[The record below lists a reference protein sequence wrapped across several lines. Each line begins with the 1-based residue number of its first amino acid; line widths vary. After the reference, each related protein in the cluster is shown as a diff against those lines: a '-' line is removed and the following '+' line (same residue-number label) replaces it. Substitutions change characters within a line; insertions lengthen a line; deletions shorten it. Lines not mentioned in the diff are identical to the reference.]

1 VGSTQVEREGSASV
15 VPDDLEIPEELGR
28 RKLGRRLLALSLIV
42 IAVVAV
48 VTLLPGLEGLRTRL
62 AHAKPGWLAL
72 GVALKILSGLGYVA
86 IFRMV
91 FCRRMSWRVSYQIG
105 MSEVGA
111 NALLPTGGAGG
122 LALGAWAL
130 KRGGMPASEI
140 ARRTAA
146 FFLLTSVANVV
157 GVVVIGIA
165 LAVGVFPGETNLA
178 LTALPAA
185 IAAAAIAG
193 SLLAGRGAARL
204 HRRLQANEAA
214 GASSKRS
221 TLALKTLVAIA
232 DGVNEAVALL
242 REGNA
247 WLIGG
252 ILAYLV
258 FDIMILWAGFRA
270 FGAAPPVAILA
281 IAYLIGELGGLI
293 PVPGGIGGVDLGL
306 VGTFVLYNVP
316 ITAAASAVLAYR
328 AIALWV
334 PSVVGSAAFVWLRRT
349 LRRESDAIAVC
360 APQTEM
366 EVIGLGRVV
375 IDMPAAPPLGS

>member
-1 VGSTQVEREGSASV
+1 MRMTASV
-15 VPDDLEIPEELGR
+15 RPEDLEVPE
-28 RKLGRRLLALSLIV
+28 ALSPRKVRSQLMFMTGV
-42 IAVVAV
+42 ILVVVAV
-48 VTLLPGLEGLRTRL
+48 VTLLPGLDGLRARL
-62 AHAKPGWLAL
+62 SHANPVWLAL
-72 GVALKILSGLGYVA
+72 GAGLKVLSGLGYVA

-105 MSEVGA
+105 MSEMGA

-130 KRGGMPASEI
+130 KRGGMPTAEI

-146 FFLLTSVANVV
+146 FFMMTSVANVL
-157 GVVVIGIA
+157 GVVFIGVG
-165 LAVGVFPGETNLA
+165 LAVGVLPGETNPA
-178 LTALPAA
+178 LTLLPAM
-185 IAAAAIAG
+185 ITAAAIVC
-193 SLLAGRGAARL
+193 SLLAGRSSAGL
-204 HRRLQANEAA
+204 HRRLDRNQAS
-214 GASSKRS
+214 GSSRRS

-252 ILAYLV
+252 ILAYLI
-258 FDIMILWAGFRA
+258 FDVLILWATFRA
-270 FGAAPPVAILA
+270 FGAAPPVAILGM
-281 IAYLIGELGGLI
+281 AYLIGELGGLI
-293 PVPGGIGGVDLGL
+293 PVPGGIGGVDVGL

-334 PSVVGSAAFVWLRRT
+334 PAILGSAAFVSLRRT
-349 LRRESDAIAVC
+349 LRRESAEIAVC
-360 APQTEM
+360 VPQTEM
-366 EVIGLGRVV
+366 EVIGLGRVE
-375 IDMPAAPPLGS
+375 IGPAPTIPQP

>member
-1 VGSTQVEREGSASV
+1 MHMTASV
-15 VPDDLEIPEELGR
+15 LPDDLQVPEQLSR
-28 RKLGRRLLALSLIV
+28 RKVRRQLLFLTGV
-42 IAVVAV
+42 ILVIVAV
-48 VTLLPGLEGLRTRL
+48 VTLLPGLDGLRTRL
-62 AHAKPGWLAL
+62 SHADPAWLAL
-72 GVALKILSGLGYVA
+72 GAGLKVLSGLGYVA

-105 MSEVGA
+105 MSEMGA

-130 KRGGMPASEI
+130 KRGGMPTDEI

-146 FFLLTSVANVV
+146 FFMLTSVANVL
-157 GVVVIGIA
+157 GVVLIGVG
-165 LAVGVFPGETNLA
+165 LAVRVLPGETNLA
-178 LTALPAA
+178 LTLLPAA
-185 IAAAAIAG
+185 IAAAAIVS
-193 SLLAGRGAARL
+193 SLLAGRSSMGL
-204 HRRLQANEAA
+204 HRRLDRNEAS
-214 GASSKRS
+214 GSSRRS
-221 TLALKTLVAIA
+221 TLVLKTLVAVA

-258 FDIMILWAGFRA
+258 FDVLILWATFRA
-270 FGAAPPVAILA
+270 FGAAPAPAILGM
-281 IAYLIGELGGLI
+281 AYLIGELGGLI
-293 PVPGGIGGVDLGL
+293 PVPGGIGGVDAGL

-334 PSVVGSAAFVWLRRT
+334 PAILGSAAFVSLRRT
-349 LRRESDAIAVC
+349 LRRESAEIAVC

-366 EVIGLGRVV
+366 EVIGLGHVV
-375 IDMPAAPPLGS
+375 IGPAPTVPQP